1 MWRQQKNVECPRT
14 YVSEWVNVG
23 AMVSCCAELT
33 KFTQFQVF
41 RQQCKHYILCMRE
54 EYHFQPFVTH
64 WSFFSHCV
72 ECDFFCWIGMRV
84 DRQWE
89 WHTKTLAHR
98 INGWPNATK
107 VITKCHTNSEV
118 KYREKTSSTAK
129 YLHIWFP
136 FWFGFFFIAAAI
148 LVSLICVNG
157 IRIHFDGSKNIGKLV
172 PNRVLWRYLFRTQ
185 SSIRR
190 IQNQIELLKCSMRL
204 CEILLYFFFNFPWV
218 FE

>member
-1 MWRQQKNVECPRT
+1 METTEKCRVPTNICQW
-14 YVSEWVNVG
+14 VSECGSDGKLLCWTNEIHPIPSVSA
-23 AMVSCCAELT
+23 AMQTLHFMYARRIPFPTICYAL
-33 KFTQFQVF
+33 KFFF
-41 RQQCKHYILCMRE
+41 ALCRMWFFLLNWHE
-54 EYHFQPFVTH
+54 S
-64 WSFFSHCV
+64 WSTV
-72 ECDFFCWIGMRV
+72 R
-84 DRQWE
+84 E

-118 KYREKTSSTAK
+118 KYREKMSSTAK